1 MFYLP
6 SLKQRQ
12 SPVKSAQGVLPA
24 EDLQGKC
31 EFSVLSKGQG
41 VPAEPSDTKWKP
53 AVHDPSSPCSC
64 FRELG
69 AGRTEMGC
77 ERNNVYFPHIA
88 ARMAEIITALITC
101 MFIFMK
107 SVPAM
112 TLWHHPLIY
121 TQTLYLI
128 HLQSRVSKSFHIL
141 SGLSFLSDSR
151 DKVFKNNLKRLLKF
165 K

>member
-1 MFYLP
+1 MLRECSQLRIYRGNVNF
-6 SLKQRQ
+6 
-12 SPVKSAQGVLPA
+12 
-24 EDLQGKC
+24 
-31 EFSVLSKGQG
+31 LSFPKARGCQQNHLT
-41 VPAEPSDTKWKP
+41 DTKWKP